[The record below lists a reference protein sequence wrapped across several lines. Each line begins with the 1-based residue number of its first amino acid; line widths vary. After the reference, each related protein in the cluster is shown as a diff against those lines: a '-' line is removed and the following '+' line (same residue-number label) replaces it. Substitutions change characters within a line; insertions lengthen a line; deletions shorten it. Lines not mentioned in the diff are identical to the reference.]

1 MTPLTA
7 FRFYDHRHPE
17 ETALNFRIFILS
29 HADGSSCNILF
40 QHWAVALGDS
50 SQSAVDQERK
60 ELMFCRALCC
70 TVMFSKLGV
79 LRAYAYNVLCL

>member
-7 FRFYDHRHPE
+7 FRFYDHSHPE

-50 SQSAVDQERK
+50 SQSAVDQ
-60 ELMFCRALCC
+60 
-70 TVMFSKLGV
+70 
-79 LRAYAYNVLCL
+79 